1 MVAYSG
7 SLAKGDVLN
16 ATVWS
21 CCPDQQVFLKENLE
35 AGFTQDS
42 PSPISARLSK
52 GHEAFPSWAVCLSSA
67 FCSGHSLAVTAG
79 RTRI

>member
-21 CCPDQQVFLKENLE
+21 RCPDQQVFLKENLE
-35 AGFTQDS
+35 AGFT
-42 PSPISARLSK
+42 
-52 GHEAFPSWAVCLSSA
+52 
-67 FCSGHSLAVTAG
+67 
-79 RTRI
+79 